1 VTISFSRRDL
11 FKLTIGVATATSIAD
26 FVSFPALA
34 DWPSR
39 PVQIVVPFPP
49 GGGADLISRLLAPHL
64 QQTFGEGFIVENRS
78 GAAGRIGTSYV
89 AKADPDGE
97 TLLVTTESSIVIAPH
112 AGVEMN
118 YDPLTELVPV
128 SLLTRNTVL
137 LVVHPS
143 VPANS
148 LPEFMELLRSKP
160 GQFTYGSSGVGGP
173 NHLAGEIFKRMTGLD
188 IVHIPFQGTGAALQ
202 GVIAHQVDAM
212 WGFMAGLIPQVR
224 AKTLRAIAT
233 GGSERSPALPD
244 VPTFAEAGVPGYEA
258 VSWIG
263 MFAPQGADQTIANK
277 LSAAV
282 KTAMRASDVK
292 DVLQGDGSEIAATTP
307 AEFREVIAN
316 DYAKYGK
323 FADLLK
329 GQ

>member
-1 VTISFSRRDL
+1 
-11 FKLTIGVATATSIAD
+11 
-26 FVSFPALA
+26 
-34 DWPSR
+34 
-39 PVQIVVPFPP
+39 
-49 GGGADLISRLLAPHL
+49 
-64 QQTFGEGFIVENRS
+64 
-78 GAAGRIGTSYV
+78 
-89 AKADPDGE
+89 
-97 TLLVTTESSIVIAPH
+97 
-112 AGVEMN
+112 MN

-188 IVHIPFQGTGAALQ
+188 IVHVPFQGTGAALQ

-224 AKTLRAIAT
+224 ARTLRAIAT

-282 KTAMRASDVK
+282 KTAMQASDVK
-292 DVLQGDGSEIAATTP
+292 NVLQGDGSEIAATTP

>member
-1 VTISFSRRDL
+1 MTASTSRRDL
-11 FKLTIGVATATSIAD
+11 FKSALGVAAATALPGL
-26 FVSFPALA
+26 VSFPARA

-39 PVQIVVPFPP
+39 PVHIVVPFPP

-64 QQTFGEGFIVENRS
+64 QQAFGEGFIVDNRS
-78 GAAGRIGTSYV
+78 GAAGRIGTGYV

-112 AGVEMN
+112 AGVDMN
-118 YDPLTELVPV
+118 YDPLKDLLPI
-128 SLLTRNTVL
+128 SLLTRNTIV
-137 LVVHPS
+137 LVVNPS

-148 LPEFMELLRSKP
+148 LPEFMALLRSKP
-160 GQFTYGSSGVGGP
+160 GQLTYGSSGVGGP

-188 IVHIPFQGTGAALQ
+188 IVHVPFQGTGAALQ

-212 WGFMAGLIPQVR
+212 WGFMAGLIPQVQ
-224 AKTLRAIAT
+224 AGTLRALAT
-233 GGSERSPALPD
+233 GGHERSAALPD

-263 MFAPQGADQTIANK
+263 MFAPHGMDQAIADK
-277 LSAAV
+277 LCATV
-282 KTAMRASDVK
+282 KTAMQEPNVN
-292 DVLQGDGSEIAATTP
+292 DVLQRDGSEIAATTS
-307 AEFREVIAN
+307 AEFRQVIAN

-323 FADLLK
+323 VADLLK

>member
-1 VTISFSRRDL
+1 MTLSFSRRDL
-11 FKLTIGVATATSIAD
+11 FKSVIGIAGAASAAGLI
-26 FVSFPALA
+26 SFPALA
-34 DWPSR
+34 DWPGR
-39 PVQIVVPFPP
+39 PVHIVVPFPP
-49 GGGADLISRLLAPHL
+49 GGGADLIARLLAPHL
-64 QQTFGEGFIVENRS
+64 QQVFGEGFIIENRS
-78 GAAGRIGTSYV
+78 SAAGRIGTGYV
-89 AKADPDGE
+89 AKSAPDGE

-112 AGVEMN
+112 AGIEMT
-118 YDPLTELVPV
+118 YDSLQDLEPV
-128 SLLTRNTVL
+128 SLLTRNTIL

-160 GQFTYGSSGVGGP
+160 GKLTYGSSGVGGP

-202 GVIAHQVDAM
+202 GAIAHQVDAM
-212 WGFMAGLIPQVR
+212 WGFMAGLIPQVQ
-224 AKTLRAIAT
+224 AATLRAIAT
-233 GGSERSPALPD
+233 GGRERSTVLPD
-244 VPTFAEAGVPGYEA
+244 IPTFAEAGVPGYEA

-263 MFAPQGADQTIANK
+263 MLTPKGTDRTVTSK
-277 LSAAV
+277 LSDAI
-282 KTAMRASDVK
+282 KTAMEMSDVK
-292 DVLQGDGSEIAATTP
+292 GVLQRDGSEIAATTP

>member
-1 VTISFSRRDL
+1 MTVSLSRRDL
-11 FKLTIGVATATSIAD
+11 FKSTIGVATAASVLDIA
-26 FVSFPALA
+26 SFPARA

-39 PVQIVVPFPP
+39 SVHIVVPFPP

-64 QQTFGEGFIVENRS
+64 QQTFGEGFIVENHS

-118 YDPLTELVPV
+118 YDPLKDLVPV

-143 VPANS
+143 VPVNS
-148 LPEFMELLRSKP
+148 LREFMELLRSKP
-160 GQFTYGSSGVGGP
+160 GQITYGSSGVGGP

-224 AKTLRAIAT
+224 AGTLRPIAM
-233 GGSERSPALPD
+233 GGRERSAALPD

-263 MFAPQGADQTIANK
+263 MFAPRGTDQAIAEK

-282 KTAMRASDVK
+282 KTAMQMSDVK
-292 DVLQGDGSEIAATTP
+292 DVLQRDGSEIAATAP
-307 AEFREVIAN
+307 AEFRDVIAN

>member
-1 VTISFSRRDL
+1 VTASTSRRNL
-11 FKLTIGVATATSIAD
+11 FKSAIGLAASTSVSD
-26 FVSFPALA
+26 LVSFPARA
-34 DWPSR
+34 DWPNR
-39 PVQIVVPFPP
+39 TVHIVVPFPP

-64 QQTFGEGFIVENRS
+64 QQAFGEGFIVENRS
-78 GAAGRIGTSYV
+78 GAAGRIGTGYV

-112 AGVEMN
+112 IGVEMN
-118 YDPLTELVPV
+118 YDPLKDLLPI

-148 LPEFMELLRSKP
+148 LPEFMALLRSKP

-188 IVHIPFQGTGAALQ
+188 IVHVPFQGTGAALQ
-202 GVIAHQVDAM
+202 AVIAHQVDAM

-224 AKTLRAIAT
+224 AGTLRAIAT
-233 GGSERSPALPD
+233 CGPERSAVLPD

-263 MFAPQGADQTIANK
+263 MFAPQGMDQKIADK
-277 LSAAV
+277 LATAV
-282 KTAMRASDVK
+282 KTAMQAPDVN
-292 DVLQGDGSEIAATTP
+292 DVLQRDGSEIAATTS
-307 AEFREVIAN
+307 AEFHQVIAS

>member
-1 VTISFSRRDL
+1 VTASTSRRNL
-11 FKLTIGVATATSIAD
+11 FKSAIGLAAATSVSD
-26 FVSFPALA
+26 LVSFPARA

-39 PVQIVVPFPP
+39 TVHIVVPFPP

-64 QQTFGEGFIVENRS
+64 QQTFDEGFIVENRS
-78 GAAGRIGTSYV
+78 GAAGRIGTGYV

-112 AGVEMN
+112 VGVEMN
-118 YDPLTELVPV
+118 YDPLKDLLPI

-143 VPANS
+143 VPVNS
-148 LPEFMELLRSKP
+148 LPEFMALLRSKP

-188 IVHIPFQGTGAALQ
+188 IVHVPFQGTGAALQ
-202 GVIAHQVDAM
+202 AVIAHQVDAM

-224 AKTLRAIAT
+224 AGTLRAIAT
-233 GGSERSPALPD
+233 GGRERSAALPD

-263 MFAPQGADQTIANK
+263 MFAPQGTNQAISDK
-277 LSAAV
+277 LSAAA
-282 KTAMRASDVK
+282 KTAMQAPDVN
-292 DVLQGDGSEIAATTP
+292 DVLQRDGSEIAATTS
-307 AEFREVIAN
+307 AEFRQVIAS

-329 GQ
+329 GR

>member
-1 VTISFSRRDL
+1 VSVSTSRRDL
-11 FKLTIGVATATSIAD
+11 FKSAIGLVAATAVPGL
-26 FVSFPALA
+26 VSFPARA

-39 PVQIVVPFPP
+39 PVHIVVPFPP

-78 GAAGRIGTSYV
+78 GAAGRIGTGYV

-118 YDPLTELVPV
+118 YDPLKDLLPI
-128 SLLTRNTVL
+128 SLLTRNTIA

-148 LPEFMELLRSKP
+148 LAEFLVLLRSKP
-160 GQFTYGSSGVGGP
+160 GQITYGSSGVGGP
-173 NHLAGEIFKRMTGLD
+173 NHLAGELFKRMTGLD
-188 IVHIPFQGTGAALQ
+188 IVHVPFQGTGAALQ
-202 GVIAHQVDAM
+202 AVISHQVDAM

-224 AKTLRAIAT
+224 AGTLRAVAT
-233 GGSERSPALPD
+233 GGRERSAALPD
-244 VPTFAEAGVPGYEA
+244 VPTFTEAGVPGYEA

-263 MFAPQGADQTIANK
+263 MFAPQGTDQAIADK
-277 LSAAV
+277 LSAAA
-282 KTAMRASDVK
+282 KTAMLSPDVSDV
-292 DVLQGDGSEIAATTP
+292 LMRDGSEIAATTP
-307 AEFREVIAN
+307 AEFRQVITS

-329 GQ
+329 AR

>member
-1 VTISFSRRDL
+1 VTASTSRRNL
-11 FKLTIGVATATSIAD
+11 FKSAIGLAAVTSVSD
-26 FVSFPALA
+26 LVSFPARA

-39 PVQIVVPFPP
+39 TVHIVVPFPP

-78 GAAGRIGTSYV
+78 GAAGRIGTGYV

-112 AGVEMN
+112 VGVEMN
-118 YDPLTELVPV
+118 YDPLRDLLPI
-128 SLLTRNTVL
+128 SLLTRNAVL

-148 LPEFMELLRSKP
+148 LPEFMALLRSKP
-160 GQFTYGSSGVGGP
+160 EQITYGSSGVGGP

-188 IVHIPFQGTGAALQ
+188 IVHVPFQGTGAALQ
-202 GVIAHQVDAM
+202 AVIAHQVDAM

-224 AKTLRAIAT
+224 AGTLRAIAT
-233 GGSERSPALPD
+233 GGRERSAALPD

-263 MFAPQGADQTIANK
+263 MFAPQGTDQAIADK

-282 KTAMRASDVK
+282 KTAMQAPDVN
-292 DVLQGDGSEIAATTP
+292 DVLQRDGSEIAATTS
-307 AEFREVIAN
+307 AEFRQVIAS

>member
-1 VTISFSRRDL
+1 VTVSTSRRDL
-11 FKLTIGVATATSIAD
+11 IKSAIGVAAATSVPTLAA
-26 FVSFPALA
+26 FPARA

-39 PVQIVVPFPP
+39 PVHIVVPFPP

-64 QQTFGEGFIVENRS
+64 QQAFGEGFIIENRS
-78 GAAGRIGTSYV
+78 GAAGRIGTGYV
-89 AKADPDGE
+89 AKAEPDGE

-112 AGVEMN
+112 VGVEMN
-118 YDPLTELVPV
+118 YDPLKDLLPI
-128 SLLTRNTVL
+128 SLLTRNTIL

-143 VPANS
+143 VPVNS
-148 LPEFMELLRSKP
+148 LPEFMALLRSKP
-160 GQFTYGSSGVGGP
+160 GQMTYGSSGVGGP

-188 IVHIPFQGTGAALQ
+188 IVHVPFQGTGAALQ
-202 GVIAHQVDAM
+202 AVIAHQVDAM

-224 AKTLRAIAT
+224 GGTLRAVAT
-233 GGSERSPALPD
+233 GGRERSAALPD

-263 MFAPQGADQTIANK
+263 MFAPQDVDQAIADK

-282 KTAMRASDVK
+282 KTAMQLPDVN
-292 DVLQGDGSEIAATTP
+292 DVLQRDGSEVAATTSS
-307 AEFREVIAN
+307 EFRQVIAN
-316 DYAKYGK
+316 DYAKYGE